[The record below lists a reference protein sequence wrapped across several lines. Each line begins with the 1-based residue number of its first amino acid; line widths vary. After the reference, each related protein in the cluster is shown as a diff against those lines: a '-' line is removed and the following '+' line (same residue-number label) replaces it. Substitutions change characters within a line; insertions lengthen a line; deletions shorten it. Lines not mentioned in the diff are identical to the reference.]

1 MIIKRLFGVG
11 VGNIFQVFVDGI
23 SFIITMPKGSTPEQI
38 QTAAQTKYNSM
49 NQDQEEFDV

>member
-1 MIIKRLFGVG
+1 VG